1 MAEQK
6 TKYTQEG
13 YQKLIDELEYL
24 KITRRQE
31 VKELLK
37 EARSFG
43 DLSENSEYDEAKN
56 QQAQVEHRIAELE
69 FLIKNGEV
77 VSEESIDKNIVSIG
91 STVTIK
97 YEDGREVT
105 YQIVSS
111 NEVAPL
117 EKKISDLSPIG
128 MALVSHKK
136 GDSVTIVTPSGE
148 KEVKIINVD
157 RTKK

>member
-1 MAEQK
+1 MTEQK

-77 VSEESIDKNIVSIG
+77 VSEENIDKNVVSIG
-91 STVTIK
+91 SSVTIK
-97 YEDGREVT
+97 YEDGRTVT
-105 YQIVSS
+105 YHIVSS
-111 NEVAPL
+111 NEVAPI
-117 EKKISDLSPIG
+117 EKKISDISPIG
-128 MALVSHKK
+128 MALVGHKK
-136 GDSVTIVTPSGE
+136 GENVTIVTPAGD
-148 KEVKIINVD
+148 KEAKIVSFE

>member
-1 MAEQK
+1 M
-6 TKYTQEG
+6 
-13 YQKLIDELEYL
+13 
-24 KITRRQE
+24 
-31 VKELLK
+31 K

-77 VSEESIDKNIVSIG
+77 VSEENIDKNVVSIG

-105 YQIVSS
+105 YRIVSS

-148 KEVKIINVD
+148 KDVKIINVD